1 MSAATRDAGS
11 CELLAPSTADLSAD
25 AADLPSRHTKA
36 TVREGLK
43 HLHPALFS
51 PVEAMP
57 SDGYIDTFLANQNP
71 ANDKACAKRSY
82 LLIENDLYRAGLG
95 MVGRLLV
102 SVFLLALRQGRIL
115 LEIPLS
121 NRTDAPWCDRPP
133 FTFGCVF
140 RPWTRCQLS
149 AAEVR
154 SAHHISS
161 DRIWPI
167 GKWSSRRRIVVVSTS
182 WVWKSQ
188 GLLHQMPMTTGMTS
202 PFVGVFVRQS
212 PEKDAELIRVALRR
226 TPPAA
231 VYQQLIRAVTSRFRL
246 SKAPIFLS
254 TSNPSA
260 VESFV
265 AFAANASRQL
275 VMTHN
280 ERDEHDSWGGH
291 ARAAKRTQQALV
303 AAVNLYVASKAA
315 VFLSLSDSSW
325 TQLQLALMA
334 ADGGDASA
342 IDAISW
348 AEVTC
353 GQAGQYL
360 AVRVAVRRRAERD
373 ERAVLAA
380 VASDLGCTIAAS
392 KHEPCSATLTTDCV
406 SVHWVSANR

>member
-1 MSAATRDAGS
+1 
-11 CELLAPSTADLSAD
+11 
-25 AADLPSRHTKA
+25 
-36 TVREGLK
+36 
-43 HLHPALFS
+43 
-51 PVEAMP
+51 
-57 SDGYIDTFLANQNP
+57 
-71 ANDKACAKRSY
+71 
-82 LLIENDLYRAGLG
+82 
-95 MVGRLLV
+95 
-102 SVFLLALRQGRIL
+102 
-115 LEIPLS
+115 
-121 NRTDAPWCDRPP
+121 
-133 FTFGCVF
+133 
-140 RPWTRCQLS
+140 
-149 AAEVR
+149 
-154 SAHHISS
+154 
-161 DRIWPI
+161 
-167 GKWSSRRRIVVVSTS
+167 
-182 WVWKSQ
+182 
-188 GLLHQMPMTTGMTS
+188 MTTGMTS

-231 VYQQLIRAVTSRFRL
+231 VYQQLIRAVTSRFHL